1 MDDKLMELK
10 AHPDGPNPFV
20 DPAGYKAYLN
30 DSEADLNKM
39 AAEQRARKPST
50 AGH

>member
-1 MDDKLMELK
+1 MDDKLAELK

-30 DSEADLNKM
+30 DSEADLGKM
-39 AAEQRARKPST
+39 AAEQSVRKPST